1 MELPKL
7 RVVSVF
13 PNAASLER
21 LATGVLIEINEDWQS
36 APRYLP
42 MT

>member
-1 MELPKL
+1 MQL
-7 RVVSVF
+7 VSIF

-21 LATGVLIEINEDWQS
+21 LTTAVWMEIDEDWQS